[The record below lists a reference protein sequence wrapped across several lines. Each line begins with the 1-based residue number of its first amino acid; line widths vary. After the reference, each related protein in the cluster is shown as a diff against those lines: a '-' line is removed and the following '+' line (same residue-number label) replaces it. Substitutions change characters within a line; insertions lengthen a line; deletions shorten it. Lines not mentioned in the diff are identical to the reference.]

1 VRIVR
6 RRSIVA
12 AIAATGAIAGT
23 GAAIAV
29 AATPGPDT
37 RLTND
42 HLGPGVGYQSDYTL
56 VTGVPYTDATLS
68 ECGRA
73 RGRQNEPAV
82 AIDPRD
88 PQVIVGSSNDYCGV
102 YNADADGVPIPAGPI
117 WLGYYRSENG
127 GGSFAS
133 SLVPGYPGD
142 TSPYAA
148 RSQLRTAGAG
158 DPVLAW
164 DGHGRMFAGM
174 ETSEDPAG
182 SPKGFG
188 DQGVA
193 TYENPQGQSGPTSQ
207 DGKEFKRSVI
217 VARGSSA
224 PGTGGKFND
233 KTAIEAD
240 RTGGACDGN
249 VYFAYS
255 RFTGSSQSNI
265 YFSRSTDHGASFS
278 KPALLTPS
286 TKSVQGADISVTR
299 NGHVYVTWNAERGP
313 AAADEAV
320 EYAKSTDCGR
330 TFGPVRTVVT
340 YRTYEAQDIGAP
352 TPSPAQARPDDPA
365 AEEEAGT
372 ATARDCG
379 DFEDACR
386 SGYTFFRRSTQARS
400 TADQR
405 SASAG
410 DESVYV
416 VYDPSKP
423 GTEVPTGTSYGSIQ
437 PGTGSQSGI
446 FFVRLDGATGAVSAP
461 RQIDPQP
468 RGHQL
473 FPDIAIEG
481 GGLHVL
487 WWDSRNDPTYSPARP
502 VGNDNAGNTAPSLD
516 TYASASLD
524 RGLHWAPAATRM
536 SDVTTNPNYEQ
547 FDDRKVPFAG
557 DYLWIS
563 AVGNATFGTW
573 TDWRDTVPGGDA
585 REGGDAD
592 HDAADVLQCRTGDAA
607 SGFSSDLCPRAGG
620 LDQNIYGDR
629 AP

>member
-1 VRIVR
+1 MHV
-6 RRSIVA
+6 RSIVA
-12 AIAATGAIAGT
+12 AGAATGAV
-23 GAAIAV
+23 AAVCAAV
-29 AATPGPDT
+29 ALAATPGPDV

-56 VTGVPYTDATLS
+56 VTGVPYTDATLT
-68 ECGRA
+68 ECGQS

-82 AIDPRD
+82 AIDPRNT
-88 PQVIVGSSNDYCGV
+88 QVIVGSSNDYCGV
-102 YNADADGVPIPAGPI
+102 YNAADASGPVAAGPI
-117 WLGYYRSENG
+117 WVGYYRSENA
-127 GGSFAS
+127 GGSFVS
-133 SLVPGYPGD
+133 SLMPGYPGD

-148 RSQLRTAGAG
+148 RSQLRTASSG

-164 DGHGRMFAGM
+164 DGHGRLFAGS
-174 ETSEDPAG
+174 ETSEDAAG
-182 SPKGFG
+182 TGKGFG

-193 TYENPQGQSGPTSQ
+193 TYENPQGEGGPTSQ
-207 DGKEFKRSVI
+207 DAKEFKRAVI

-240 RTGGACDGN
+240 RTGGACDAN

-255 RFTGSSQSNI
+255 RFTGAQASNI
-265 YFSRSTDHGASFS
+265 YFARSTDHGVSFS
-278 KPALLTPS
+278 KPALLSPS
-286 TKSVQGADISVTR
+286 SKSVQGADISVTR

-313 AAADEAV
+313 TAADEAI
-320 EYAKSTDCGR
+320 EYVKSSDCGR

-352 TPSPAQARPDDPA
+352 TPSPAQARADDPA
-365 AEEEAGT
+365 TAEAAATG
-372 ATARDCG
+372 TARDCG

-405 SASAG
+405 SASAS
-410 DESVYV
+410 DERVYV

-423 GTEVPTGTSYGSIQ
+423 GTEVPTGTTYGSIE

-446 FFVRLDGATGAVSAP
+446 FFVTLDGATGRVSRPA
-461 RQIDPQP
+461 QIDAQP
-468 RGHQL
+468 AGHQL

-481 GGLHVL
+481 GDLHTL
-487 WWDSRNDPTYSPARP
+487 WWDSRHDPAYSPTRP
-502 VGNDNAGNTAPSLD
+502 IGNDAAGHTVPSLD
-516 TYASASLD
+516 TYGSTSSDAGA
-524 RGLHWAPAATRM
+524 HWAPATRM

-547 FDDRKVPFAG
+547 FDNRNVPFAG

-563 AVGNATFGTW
+563 AVGSSAYGTW
-573 TDWRDTVPGGDA
+573 TTWRDTVAGGDA
-585 REGGDAD
+585 REAGDAD
-592 HDAADVLQCRTGDAA
+592 ADGADVLQCRTGDAT
-607 SGFSSDLCPRAGG
+607 SGFSSDQCPRAGG
-620 LDQNIYGDR
+620 LDQNIYGDK

>member
-1 VRIVR
+1 VH
-6 RRSIVA
+6 RRSIAGAIGAAA
-12 AIAATGAIAGT
+12 AIAAA

-29 AATPGPDT
+29 AATPGPDV

-42 HLGPGVGYQSDYTL
+42 HVPVGGYVSNAAMN
-56 VTGVPYTDATLS
+56 GIPYTDATLT
-68 ECGRA
+68 ECSRS

-82 AIDPRD
+82 AIDPRNT
-88 PQVIVGSSNDYCGV
+88 QVVVGSSNDYCGV
-102 YNADADGVPIPAGPI
+102 YDASAANGDPIATGPI

-127 GGSFAS
+127 GGSFQS

-158 DPVLAW
+158 DPVLTW
-164 DGHGRMFAGM
+164 DGHGRLFAGM
-174 ETSEDPAG
+174 ETSSDPAG

-193 TYENPQGQSGPTSQ
+193 TYENPQGPSGPASQ
-207 DGKEFKRSVI
+207 DGKEFKRAVI

-224 PGTGGKFND
+224 PGTGGKFTD

-255 RFTGSSQSNI
+255 RFTGAAQSNI
-265 YFSRSTDHGASFS
+265 YFSRSLDHGVSFS
-278 KPALLTPS
+278 TPALLTPS
-286 TKSVQGADISVTR
+286 TKSVQGADVSVTR

-313 AAADEAV
+313 TAADEAV

-352 TPSPAQARPDDPA
+352 TPSPAQARADDPE
-365 AEEEAGT
+365 AEAEAGKE

-386 SGYTFFRRSTQARS
+386 SGYTFFRRGTQARS

-405 SASAG
+405 AASG
-410 DESVYV
+410 DETVYV

-423 GTEVPTGTSYGSIQ
+423 GTEVPTGTTYGSIE

-461 RQIDPQP
+461 AQIDRQGV
-468 RGHQL
+468 GHQL
-473 FPDIAIEG
+473 FPDIAVEG

-487 WWDSRNDPTYSPARP
+487 WWDSRNDPAYSPTRP
-502 VGNDNAGNTAPSLD
+502 VGNDAAGNTVPSLD
-516 TYASASLD
+516 TYASVSAD
-524 RGLHWAPAATRM
+524 RGAHWAPSTRM

-547 FDDRKVPFAG
+547 FDNRKVPFAG

-573 TDWRDTVPGGDA
+573 TDWRDTVAGGDA
-585 REGGDAD
+585 REGGDGDA
-592 HDAADVLQCRTGDAA
+592 DAADVLQCRTGDAT
-607 SGFSSDLCPRAGG
+607 SGFGADTCPRAGG
-620 LDQNIYGDR
+620 LDQNVYGDR
-629 AP
+629 TP